1 MRALV
6 TGGAGFIGSNLVREL
21 VKQGWNVDVVDDLS
35 SGSLD
40 LLSGVRHIVFN
51 QSISSR
57 YLKFSAIDDKIVTVF
72 VTKFDNDK
80 ILRRIKTSSY
90 DVVFH
95 LAAMP
100 RVSFSVDEP
109 SMTTKNNIDATI
121 RLFEAC
127 RHSVNRVIFSS
138 SSSVYGGADN
148 LPTKETEK
156 LAPKSPYALQKKVCE
171 DFSVM
176 FKEFYN
182 LDIINLRYF
191 NVFGPGQYGNS
202 AYSTAVSAWCYA
214 IKNNLPLRSDGDGEQ
229 TRDMCYVDNVVS
241 ANIKAATC
249 KLTDEMAGRAY
260 NVACGDKVS
269 NREILNYLL
278 EKYPDLKIVN
288 SPTRV
293 GDVKHTLADISRAK
307 NELGYEPSVRFWEG
321 LTRTMK
327 WWEI

>member
-1 MRALV
+1 MRILV

-156 LAPKSPYALQKKVCE
+156 LAPKSPYALQKKV
-171 DFSVM
+171 
-176 FKEFYN
+176 
-182 LDIINLRYF
+182 
-191 NVFGPGQYGNS
+191 
-202 AYSTAVSAWCYA
+202 
-214 IKNNLPLRSDGDGEQ
+214 LPIR
-229 TRDMCYVDNVVS
+229 
-241 ANIKAATC
+241 
-249 KLTDEMAGRAY
+249 EMPFR
-260 NVACGDKVS
+260 
-269 NREILNYLL
+269 LL
-278 EKYPDLKIVN
+278 
-288 SPTRV
+288 S
-293 GDVKHTLADISRAK
+293 GLA
-307 NELGYEPSVRFWEG
+307 
-321 LTRTMK
+321 
-327 WWEI
+327 